1 MAQCPDRAGGEAL
14 VTAAAALSIALSKGR
29 SAEELELLATFF
41 EVLGES
47 LELLALHAPPADDK
61 A

>member
-1 MAQCPDRAGGEAL
+1 MAQCPDKAGGEAL
-14 VTAAAALSIALSKGR
+14 VTAAAALSIALSRGR
-29 SAEELELLATFF
+29 SAEELELLSAFF

-47 LELLALHAPPADDK
+47 LSLLALHAPPADDK